1 MFKPVNRYIQISL
14 GSPEENPDPGVV
26 LLPDDYQPKK
36 GQFQTAKVLNWA
48 EDVRFANVLQTGS
61 KIILDASM
69 IEEINV
75 ENEKISVILDNYVI
89 GLLPYKKG
97 FFCMTID
104 KNFYN
109 QASATKLGWEPSWFG
124 EKYYDE
130 NLVRAIKKWQRDHG
144 SSADGLCGPM
154 TFRRVWTERQ
164 EQIHYHEP
172 CPLNYSNFIVYQG
185 NFHPIEWD
193 KVVLWSEPD
202 GLKANP
208 GTYYDYTGRPKRNIR
223 LFVNHWDVC
232 LNATSCVSVLN
243 RRGISVH
250 FLIDNDGTIYQAL
263 DMQHGAWHAG
273 HVRSNRAS
281 VGVEISN
288 AYYPK
293 YQDWYVK
300 NGFGERP
307 TIEGAWVHG
316 EELDPFLGFY
326 PVQIEALKALWEAI
340 HQSAG
345 VELQTPLDQN
355 TGKTSTKYYQ
365 DALYGNF
372 SGFVSHYHISK
383 KKIDCAGLDI
393 KTLLED
399 LDEEE

>member
-1 MFKPVNRYIQISL
+1 
-14 GSPEENPDPGVV
+14 
-26 LLPDDYQPKK
+26 
-36 GQFQTAKVLNWA
+36 
-48 EDVRFANVLQTGS
+48 
-61 KIILDASM
+61 
-69 IEEINV
+69 
-75 ENEKISVILDNYVI
+75 
-89 GLLPYKKG
+89 
-97 FFCMTID
+97 MTID
-104 KNFYN
+104 KSFYN
-109 QASATKLGWEPSWFG
+109 QASAAKLGWEPSWFG

-130 NLVRAIKKWQRDHG
+130 NLVRAIKKWQKAHSMTG
-144 SSADGLCGPM
+144 DGLCGPM

-164 EQIHYHEP
+164 AEIHYYEP

-185 NFHPIEWD
+185 NFHPIDWG
-193 KVVLWSEPD
+193 KVVLWSEAD

-232 LNATSCVSVLN
+232 LNSTSCASVLN

-250 FLIDNDGTIYQAL
+250 FLIDNDGTIYQTL

-273 HVRSNRAS
+273 HARANRAS

-293 YQDWYVK
+293 YQDWYVE

-307 TIEGAWVHG
+307 VIQEAWVHT
-316 EELDPFLGFY
+316 EKLEPFLGFY
-326 PVQIEALKALWEAI
+326 PEQIEAAKALWKAI
-340 HQSAG
+340 HKAAG
-345 VELQTPLDQN
+345 VQYQTPLSQ

-372 SGFVSHYHISK
+372 NGIISHYHVSK

-393 KTLLED
+393 KTLLEE
-399 LDEEE
+399 LDNEEK

>member
-1 MFKPVNRYIQISL
+1 
-14 GSPEENPDPGVV
+14 
-26 LLPDDYQPKK
+26 
-36 GQFQTAKVLNWA
+36 
-48 EDVRFANVLQTGS
+48 
-61 KIILDASM
+61 
-69 IEEINV
+69 
-75 ENEKISVILDNYVI
+75 
-89 GLLPYKKG
+89 
-97 FFCMTID
+97 
-104 KNFYN
+104 
-109 QASATKLGWEPSWFG
+109 
-124 EKYYDE
+124 
-130 NLVRAIKKWQRDHG
+130 
-144 SSADGLCGPM
+144 M

-232 LNATSCVSVLN
+232 LNSTSCASVLN

-307 TIEGAWVHG
+307 TIEDAWVHG

-326 PVQIEALKALWEAI
+326 PVQIEALKALWGAI

-355 TGKTSTKYYQ
+355 TNKTSTKYYQ

-393 KTLLED
+393 KTLLEE
-399 LDEEE
+399 LDSEEE

>member
-1 MFKPVNRYIQISL
+1 
-14 GSPEENPDPGVV
+14 
-26 LLPDDYQPKK
+26 
-36 GQFQTAKVLNWA
+36 
-48 EDVRFANVLQTGS
+48 
-61 KIILDASM
+61 
-69 IEEINV
+69 
-75 ENEKISVILDNYVI
+75 
-89 GLLPYKKG
+89 
-97 FFCMTID
+97 MTID

-109 QASATKLGWEPSWFG
+109 QASAAKLGWEPSWFG

-144 SSADGLCGPM
+144 SGADGLCGPM

-232 LNATSCVSVLN
+232 LNSTSCASVLN

-307 TIEGAWVHG
+307 TVEGAWVHG

-326 PVQIEALKALWEAI
+326 PVQIEALKALWGAI

-355 TGKTSTKYYQ
+355 ASKTSTKYYQ

>member
-1 MFKPVNRYIQISL
+1 
-14 GSPEENPDPGVV
+14 
-26 LLPDDYQPKK
+26 
-36 GQFQTAKVLNWA
+36 
-48 EDVRFANVLQTGS
+48 
-61 KIILDASM
+61 
-69 IEEINV
+69 
-75 ENEKISVILDNYVI
+75 
-89 GLLPYKKG
+89 
-97 FFCMTID
+97 
-104 KNFYN
+104 
-109 QASATKLGWEPSWFG
+109 
-124 EKYYDE
+124 
-130 NLVRAIKKWQRDHG
+130 
-144 SSADGLCGPM
+144 M

-232 LNATSCVSVLN
+232 LNSTSCASVLN

-300 NGFGERP
+300 NGFSERP
-307 TIEGAWVHG
+307 IVEDAWVHG

-326 PVQIEALKALWEAI
+326 PVQIEALKALWKAI

-355 TGKTSTKYYQ
+355 TSKTSTKYYQ
-365 DALYGNF
+365 DALYSNY

-393 KTLLED
+393 KTLLEE
-399 LDEEE
+399 LDNEEE

>member
-1 MFKPVNRYIQISL
+1 
-14 GSPEENPDPGVV
+14 
-26 LLPDDYQPKK
+26 
-36 GQFQTAKVLNWA
+36 
-48 EDVRFANVLQTGS
+48 
-61 KIILDASM
+61 
-69 IEEINV
+69 
-75 ENEKISVILDNYVI
+75 
-89 GLLPYKKG
+89 
-97 FFCMTID
+97 MTID

-109 QASATKLGWEPSWFG
+109 QASAAKLGWEPSWFG

-144 SSADGLCGPM
+144 SSVDGLCGPM

-232 LNATSCVSVLN
+232 LNSTSCASVLN

-300 NGFGERP
+300 NGFSERP
-307 TIEGAWVHG
+307 IVEDAWVHG

-326 PVQIEALKALWEAI
+326 PVQIEALKALWKAI

-355 TGKTSTKYYQ
+355 TNKTSTKYYQ
-365 DALYGNF
+365 DALYSNY

-399 LDEEE
+399 LDSEEE